1 MDNQEQMADLDGGQ
15 TGQELPSDAGQ
26 QPGNDEPQQTALD
39 VMNEALG
46 YADETAQEDVG
57 VQEVVPPDAGGQQQ
71 PQEGAVAPV
80 PLAELYT
87 EPEGLAPKSSERFH
101 ALVEDNKEQRAL
113 NVQMDQQLR
122 ETNEDLRFMR
132 ETFFTDEQSANDFM
146 QFAGYREALKRGDF
160 DSAIGMLQE
169 QAQQLQLLSGR
180 KLEADPLASYP
191 DLRQQ
196 VDDMAL
202 DEAHALELARHRAIQ
217 AQQQQYVQQQAQQQ
231 ARQEQNVQQA
241 QQTMTGAV
249 HQINQ
254 MEAQWSAQDLNY
266 PAKKQKLM
274 EMIPQIQQ
282 TFPPQLWPQQVAML
296 YQTLGGL
303 TAAPQ
308 PTVPRALKNA
318 PLRPTGSGGG
328 RPEPANALEAM
339 NQALN
344 YND

>member
-1 MDNQEQMADLDGGQ
+1 MDNQEQMADLDSGH
-15 TGQELPSDAGQ
+15 ELQGDAGQ
-26 QPGNDEPQQTALD
+26 QSGSEPQETALD
-39 VMNEALG
+39 AMNAALG
-46 YADETAQEDVG
+46 YDDDGEAGQGGADGQVEQQAADPQSQQQV
-57 VQEVVPPDAGGQQQ
+57 DAGQTSA
-71 PQEGAVAPV
+71 PGAD
-80 PLAELYT
+80 LYT
-87 EPEGLAPKSSERFH
+87 EPEGLTPKSSERFH

-113 NVQMDQQLR
+113 NAQLDQQMR
-122 ETNEDLRFMR
+122 VMDEDLQFMR
-132 ETFFTDEQSANDFM
+132 DTFFTDEQSANDFM

-160 DSAIGMLQE
+160 DSAIGMLQQ

-231 ARQEQNVQQA
+231 ARQEQSAQQA
-241 QQTMTGAV
+241 QQTMTDAV
-249 HQINQ
+249 YQINQ
-254 MEAQWSAQDLNY
+254 MEAQWAAQDLNY

-282 TFPPQLWPQQVAML
+282 TIPPHLWPQQVAML
-296 YQTLGGL
+296 YQTLGSMSAAQP
-303 TAAPQ
+303 AAPR
-308 PTVPRALKNA
+308 TLKNA
-318 PLRPTGSGGG
+318 PLRPTGGGGG